1 MINKGLIA
9 TKGITQMATLTP
21 KELAV
26 RFDSDA
32 RTVRKFLRS
41 EDIRV
46 GKGHRHAIE
55 SKQVKSLQKRF
66 DAWIAEKATKA
77 ATDAI
82 DAVEE
87 DEVEAPEGTETE

>member
-1 MINKGLIA
+1 MA
-9 TKGITQMATLTP
+9 TKTP

-26 RFDSDA
+26 LFDSDA
-32 RTVRKFLRS
+32 RTIRKFLRS
-41 EDIRV
+41 EDTRV

-55 SKQVKSLQKRF
+55 AKTVKAMQKRF
-66 DAWIAEKATKA
+66 NAWIEAKATKAADA